1 MLASNKCLLVRNA
14 FELLRQFR
22 PANSEEIWKK
32 NKHIDSLYPYKA
44 KKNDFTQNIS
54 DSPPGTYPVT
64 NHYFMFK
71 LSPYSAAEMR
81 AYKSLDAYN
90 QVLEYWKTGLEMSC
104 Y

>member
-1 MLASNKCLLVRNA
+1 MLASKKCSRIIATVFTRQ
-14 FELLRQFR
+14 LRR
-22 PANSEEIWKK
+22 DLGK
-32 NKHIDSLYPYKA
+32 NKHIDNLHPYSA

-64 NHYFMFK
+64 NNFFIFK
-71 LSPYSAAEMR
+71 PTPYTAAHMR

-90 QVLEYWKTGLEMSC
+90 QVLENWKTGLEMSC